1 MPQLWRNPI
10 HAVIRTGGKQ
20 YRVTAHQILDVA
32 RLAAEAGSM
41 VEFSDVL
48 LVEDAGEV
56 ELGTPFVEGA
66 RVVAEVVEQ
75 GRDANILVFKYKN
88 KTRYRRRKG
97 HRQAYTRVTV
107 RQILGGGREATEIEE
122 KPRRRPRRRTT
133 TEKREEP
140 VLSEPG
146 AITEGVPSLAAT
158 EATVEK
164 APVTARHT
172 DRTRKASKPS
182 TETMG
187 ETSGAGDAKPTRR
200 ARTKKVENGE

>member
-1 MPQLWRNPI
+1 M

-20 YRVTAHQILDVA
+20 YRVEAHQILDVA
-32 RLAAEAGSM
+32 RFAAEAGSM

-75 GRDANILVFKYKN
+75 GRDAKILVFKYKN

-97 HRQAYTRVTV
+97 HRQAYTRVAV

-164 APVTARHT
+164 APATAAHT
-172 DRTRKASKPS
+172 DRTRKASQPS

-200 ARTKKVENGE
+200 ARTKTVESGE